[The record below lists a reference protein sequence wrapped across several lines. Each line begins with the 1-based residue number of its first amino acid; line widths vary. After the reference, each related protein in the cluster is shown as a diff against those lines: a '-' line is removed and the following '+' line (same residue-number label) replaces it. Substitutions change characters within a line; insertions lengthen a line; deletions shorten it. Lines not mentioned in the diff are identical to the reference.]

1 MAAALHSCLELIL
14 WAGCSERVSGL
25 LLVAWDQTV
34 ALKNSIFS
42 QVSSGDAHAPSCS
55 PGTAEHGW
63 EQCQCAPRADG
74 QLLQLQG
81 QLFWFSSPSS
91 FREPRSLATMG
102 SSLSRSSFFFL
113 FEQGAEMLG
122 ETVGQGS
129 AHSSAPGILHQDH
142 WQIPQPWGQTG
153 QHGVCPTRS
162 GRPAVGCW
170 LTAALPSLGM
180 SRNLLKYSHCSVAA
194 E

>member
-34 ALKNSIFS
+34 TLKNSIFS

-129 AHSSAPGILHQDH
+129 AHSSAQAFSIKT
-142 WQIPQPWGQTG
+142 TG
-153 QHGVCPTRS
+153 KSH
-162 GRPAVGCW
+162 
-170 LTAALPSLGM
+170 SLGDKLGSM
-180 SRNLLKYSHCSVAA
+180 VSAPPDQAVLQWDVG
-194 E
+194 